1 MDSRQSVALE
11 SRPVAVWP
19 PDDTEESVLGTNL
32 HQTTITN
39 LRWGLNEAALATIT
53 PEQAPRWQA
62 LGQTMITGF
71 RHPDGSSYTVL
82 PDIFVYRQPI
92 DEERQSLSRALDGPP
107 LLIIEVASESTYQSN
122 LDLVRGKGFSY
133 ADGGVQEYLVL
144 DPMGKYVPEGVRA
157 WRLQEGSYTTW
168 PPEPSGAWKSR
179 EIPVLIALEGARA
192 AVYTADGRRQLR
204 EGEVNRQLER
214 TRQEY
219 ADELERAH
227 REHAA
232 ELAELRRQIDE
243 LRRGR

>member
-1 MDSRQSVALE
+1 MDSRHNVALR

-32 HQTTITN
+32 HQTTIRN
-39 LRWGLNEAALATIT
+39 LCLGLNEAAVAMT
-53 PEQAPRWQA
+53 PPGRAPGWQA

-71 RHPDGSSYTVL
+71 RRPDGSDYAVL

-204 EGEVNRQLER
+204 EGEVTRALEQAR
-214 TRQEY
+214 
-219 ADELERAH
+219 

-232 ELAELRRQIDE
+232 ELAELRRQLDE
-243 LRRGR
+243 LRRGS